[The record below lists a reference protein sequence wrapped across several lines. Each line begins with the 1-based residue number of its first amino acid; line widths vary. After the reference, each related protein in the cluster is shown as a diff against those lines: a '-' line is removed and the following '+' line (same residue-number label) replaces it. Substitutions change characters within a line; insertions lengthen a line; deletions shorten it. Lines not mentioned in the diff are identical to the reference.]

1 MVTAGGDRKPEKESY
16 LRRTLSGAGPASVSS
31 QSLWRKPI
39 FLLYCWDFRNN
50 RNVVLVTVD
59 CYEERYGQRKDGSR
73 RFGFFIRR
81 KKEGFFCC
89 EEVGVMVVL
98 IEEREDGSHQS

>member
-50 RNVVLVTVD
+50 RNVVLGVNLQSTVTKRD
-59 CYEERYGQRKDGSR
+59 MGSERTVVEDSVFYSKE
-73 RFGFFIRR
+73 
-81 KKEGFFCC
+81 KKKGGFFCC

-98 IEEREDGSHQS
+98 IEENRG

>member
-50 RNVVLVTVD
+50 RNVVLGVNLQSTVTKRD
-59 CYEERYGQRKDGSR
+59 MGSERTVVEDSVFYSKE
-73 RFGFFIRR
+73 
-81 KKEGFFCC
+81 KKGGFFCC

-98 IEEREDGSHQS
+98 IEENRG